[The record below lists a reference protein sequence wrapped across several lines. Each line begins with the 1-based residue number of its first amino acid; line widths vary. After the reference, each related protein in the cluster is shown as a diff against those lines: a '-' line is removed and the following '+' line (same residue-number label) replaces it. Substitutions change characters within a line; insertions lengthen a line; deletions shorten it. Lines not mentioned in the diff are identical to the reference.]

1 MRRVELYELIRRD
14 HEVGLSKR
22 EIARKR
28 GVHRRTV
35 RQALATAIPPAR
47 KQPQRNAPKLTPAI
61 KAFIDSVL
69 ESDKIVPRKQGHTA
83 RRIWQR
89 VTEER
94 SVDIVES
101 TVRNYVRSRKRE
113 LGLGVSALR
122 PPASGGDALISRALF
137 VIERVLLSRS
147 PTLPL

>member
-14 HEVGLSKR
+14 HEVGLSER

-47 KQPQRNAPKLTPAI
+47 KQPQRIAPKLTPAI

-69 ESDKIVPRKQGHTA
+69 ESDKIVPRKQGHTG
-83 RRIWQR
+83 RRIWQH

-94 SVDIVES
+94 SADVAES
-101 TVRNYVRSRKRE
+101 TGRNYVRTRKARAGTRR
-113 LGLGVSALR
+113 LGLR
-122 PPASGGDALISRALF
+122 PPAALVHEVVAML
-137 VIERVLLSRS
+137 
-147 PTLPL
+147 